1 MKGIREYLIKLAE
14 KQIIIAF
21 NQSEKEVQ
29 DLRERTQ
36 EALRERK
43 KQGVLLGMRKGATFE
58 TKKSKEM
65 KIQIEKLSRS
75 FNGTLKDYEVISLL
89 RLSRKTY
96 YKYKKEMSE
105 KI

>member
-1 MKGIREYLIKLAE
+1 
-14 KQIIIAF
+14 
-21 NQSEKEVQ
+21 
-29 DLRERTQ
+29 
-36 EALRERK
+36 
-43 KQGVLLGMRKGATFE
+43 MRKGATFE